1 MDVALIILRLAIEY
15 SLLQNALMQIYAY
28 DVALA
33 RPDGPGRFAGITSP
47 YFGGPGIRTPA
58 LERSLNSDKMTLFEC
73 TSSWKLR
80 NLRKLFKWRVDR
92 G

>member
-15 SLLQNALMQIYAY
+15 SLLQDALMQAHAY

-33 RPDGPGRFAGITSP
+33 QPNGPGRFARITSP

-58 LERSLNSDKMTLFEC
+58 LERSLNSDKMILFEC
-73 TSSWKLR
+73 TSS
-80 NLRKLFKWRVDR
+80 
-92 G
+92 